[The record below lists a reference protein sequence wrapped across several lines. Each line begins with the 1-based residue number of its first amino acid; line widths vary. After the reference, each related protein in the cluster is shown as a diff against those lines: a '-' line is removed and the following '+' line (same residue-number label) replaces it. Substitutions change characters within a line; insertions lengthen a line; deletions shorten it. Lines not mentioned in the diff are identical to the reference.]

1 MKNSSAKVF
10 LKGTTLIAL
19 VGATIG
25 KTGFLTFECAT
36 NQNIA
41 GLYPKDKNKI
51 DNLYLFYICQT
62 LFNKFY
68 AIGEGKFR
76 MANLSFVKN
85 LDIPL
90 PSLEEQK
97 KLIVTINE
105 EREII
110 NSNKKLITINEKR
123 IQNKINYIWSN

>member
-1 MKNSSAKVF
+1 
-10 LKGTTLIAL
+10 
-19 VGATIG
+19 
-25 KTGFLTFECAT
+25 
-36 NQNIA
+36 
-41 GLYPKDKNKI
+41 
-51 DNLYLFYICQT
+51 
-62 LFNKFY
+62 
-68 AIGEGKFR
+68 

-97 KLIVTINE
+97 KLIMSIKE

-123 IQNKINYIWSN
+123 IQNKSDYIWSE